1 MSISEDRFIAIIK
14 AALTPDEREHA
25 VAYAAAATTPEG
37 VRLELPGLNLDVP
50 WESYL
55 AFIDRQPMANWS
67 HSARYLLVNS
77 TTGESRSIEAQLP
90 PFRPGSSIHW
100 KAVYKAP
107 ALPDAA
113 VAHPQ

>member
-1 MSISEDRFIAIIK
+1 MSISEDRFILMVR
-14 AALTPDEREHA
+14 AALTPNERDHA
-25 VAYAAAATTPEG
+25 VAYAADTTMAPGARIEF
-37 VRLELPGLNLDVP
+37 PGLNLDVP
-50 WESYL
+50 WEAYL

-77 TTGESRSIEAQLP
+77 TTGESRSVEAQLP